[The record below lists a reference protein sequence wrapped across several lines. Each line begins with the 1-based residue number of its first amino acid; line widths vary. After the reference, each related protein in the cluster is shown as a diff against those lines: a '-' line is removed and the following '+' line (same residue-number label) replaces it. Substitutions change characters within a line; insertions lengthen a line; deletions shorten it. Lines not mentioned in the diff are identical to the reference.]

1 MISIGRV
8 QWTVWLSC
16 VLAWGLAAAG
26 LILWAHNRS
35 YLPVS
40 AVVFIVTFQAL
51 GMLIAARQPRNRIGW
66 IFCAIGVLNGL
77 WLLTSQYAIHA
88 LITDPGALPGAAAA
102 AWLSSWIW
110 APPIW
115 LTGTLCILLFPDGR
129 LPSRR
134 WRPIPWLA
142 AGGFALFIGALSLT
156 PWEGRANIASPPE
169 VEATATGLLAVIRPL
184 LAVAIAATPSEL
196 QGGVAYPIDNPL
208 RLGGADAALVIV
220 SAVGAVLILASF
232 LASLTAPV
240 VRFRRARGVERQQ
253 LKWVAYTIGLISL
266 IYVTA
271 ISRFPRLAELA
282 LAVNLSLF
290 PFAVAVAILR
300 YHMYDIDLVINR
312 TLVYGLLSG
321 VLGLGY
327 IGAVLILGQVFGGV
341 GGDPPSW
348 AVAGATLTVAALF
361 RPVRRRIQAVVDRR
375 FNRRRHD
382 AGRTIEAFSAHLH
395 QQIDLDTLSAELLA
409 VVNQTVEPTT
419 ASLWL
424 RPPEAR
430 PRS

>member
-40 AVVFIVTFQAL
+40 AVVSIVTFQAL

-208 RLGGADAALVIV
+208 RLGGADAALAIV

-341 GGDPPSW
+341 SGDPPSW

>member
-40 AVVFIVTFQAL
+40 AVVSIVTFQAL

-196 QGGVAYPIDNPL
+196 QGGVAYPIENPL
-208 RLGGADAALVIV
+208 RLGGADAALAIV

-327 IGAVLILGQVFGGV
+327 IGAVLILGRCSEG
-341 GGDPPSW
+341 
-348 AVAGATLTVAALF
+348 
-361 RPVRRRIQAVVDRR
+361 
-375 FNRRRHD
+375 
-382 AGRTIEAFSAHLH
+382 
-395 QQIDLDTLSAELLA
+395 
-409 VVNQTVEPTT
+409 
-419 ASLWL
+419 
-424 RPPEAR
+424 
-430 PRS
+430 